1 MGQVREG
8 DPISLQTYILP
19 MADFRLY
26 AQVLPETMPADISPR
41 LVPAFIFSSW

>member
-19 MADFRLY
+19 MADFRLH